1 MVAAKRY
8 ARAVFELAWESGELD
23 KWRQE
28 MEKLSALLQEP
39 GLPALL
45 RSAKLPFGH
54 KKKVLDE
61 RLKGLSPLTLNLAGL
76 LVLRGRLGLL
86 DSLVKEYERLVDA
99 HNSVEHIEV
108 TTAVPLGQ
116 SELQQ
121 VSGRLAAALGKKVVL
136 ESRVEPELLGG
147 LVVRVG
153 DHLIDGSVRKRLE
166 LLGKGLAG
174 ARS

>member
-8 ARAVFELAWESGELD
+8 ARAVLELARESGELD

-28 MEKLSALLQEP
+28 LEKLSVLLQEP

-45 RSAKLPFGH
+45 RSPKLPFGH

-86 DSLVKEYERLVDA
+86 NSLVKEYGRLVDA
-99 HNSVEHIEV
+99 HYGIEHIEV

-116 SELQQ
+116 SDLQQ
-121 VSGRLAAALGKKVVL
+121 VSGRLAAALGKKVIL
-136 ESRVEPELLGG
+136 ESRVEPALLGG